1 MTRCLVL
8 LLMLAVAGMAR
19 AQAPQHSPEELSA
32 IKADLERVK
41 ADLEV
46 LKSQMGQVLRMVS
59 QRPQAN
65 APVAPVRV
73 NVAGAPVLG
82 RADAP
87 VTLVEFSDYQ
97 CPFCQRFFATTL
109 PALKKEYVETGKL
122 RYVFL
127 DFPLDQLHPQARRVA
142 EAAHCAAEQGKYW
155 DMHAVLFQN
164 QRGLATMK
172 LAEHAQ
178 AAGVDATKLDQ
189 CVTSGRHAS
198 RVARS
203 IADGAAVGVQ
213 ATPTFV
219 VGRTKS
225 GDLVEGAPLR
235 GAQPVETFR
244 RLIEQALN
252 SGSGS

>member
-1 MTRCLVL
+1 M
-8 LLMLAVAGMAR
+8 
-19 AQAPQHSPEELSA
+19 
-32 IKADLERVK
+32 KADLDRVK

-59 QRPQAN
+59 QRPQSN

-73 NVAGAPVLG
+73 SVAGAPVLG

-87 VTLVEFSDYQ
+87 VTLIEFSDYQ

-142 EAAHCAAEQGKYW
+142 EAAHCAGEQGRYW
-155 DMHAVLFQN
+155 EMHAVFFQN
-164 QRGLATMK
+164 QRALAAQQF
-172 LAEHAQ
+172 AEHAQ
-178 AAGVDATKLDQ
+178 AAGIDATKLGL
-189 CVTSGRHAS
+189 CLASGRHAA

-203 IADGAAVGVQ
+203 IADGAALGIQ

-219 VGRTKS
+219 VGRTEA
-225 GDLVEGAPLR
+225 GDVVAGSPLR
-235 GAQPVETFR
+235 GAQPVDTFR